1 MKIKSKDIVIV
12 IAGKDKGKKGKV
24 IRAFPKED
32 KVIVEGINM
41 KKKHQKSRSRGTKGQ
56 VVEIAL
62 PIHVSNV
69 MIEDS
74 KTNKPSR
81 IGYKIVNEKK
91 IRISK
96 KNGDEI

>member
-32 KVIVEGINM
+32 KVIVEGVNM